1 LLGVDPVVR
10 KGFENAPPRERA
22 AFGMLSTFAATI
34 VTSRLINYVLE
45 QRRPAPRLRSGTGAG
60 LTLGELALLAK
71 RDNPYWDSEKF
82 ALIEAAGAG
91 LAALALV
98 GRFYRSGRDARRRTK
113 LSKPPGCASSPPGVG
128 R

>member
-1 LLGVDPVVR
+1 
-10 KGFENAPPRERA
+10 
-22 AFGMLSTFAATI
+22 MLSTFAATI

-98 GRFYRSGRDARRRTK
+98 GRFYRSGRDA
-113 LSKPPGCASSPPGVG
+113 SKKDEALEAAGL
-128 R
+128 RE